1 MLRDSSRG
9 RGSQICELRFPII
22 PISGTVQA
30 KIGWSELWV
39 VVRCSYVWCG
49 PQLDHRTGHCQM
61 KLFQTRSPGRKL
73 HQPNEGHLPK
83 GPWAQNVSLQR
94 PWAQPLS
101 PQGPLGPKMFLFEG
115 PWAQD
120 VSRQGPLD
128 PRCFSSRAFG
138 PRCFS
143 PRALGPKIFLFKG
156 PLGPRCFSSRILGP
170 KMFLAKAL
178 GEKHSVREMC
188 PPAKKK
194 NWSKRTCN
202 HR

>member
-9 RGSQICELRFPII
+9 RGSQICEMRFPII

-156 PLGPRCFSSRILGP
+156 PWAQDVSLRGPLGPRCFSPRPVGP
-170 KMFLAKAL
+170 RYFSWGLLARARAR
-178 GEKHSVREMC
+178 GRG
-188 PPAKKK
+188 
-194 NWSKRTCN
+194 RG
-202 HR
+202 RGR

>member
-9 RGSQICELRFPII
+9 RGSQIWELRFPII

-39 VVRCSYVWCG
+39 VVRCSYVWFG

-94 PWAQPLS
+94 PWAQLLS
-101 PQGPLGPKMFLFEG
+101 PQGPLGPKMFLSEG

-156 PLGPRCFSSRILGP
+156 PWAQDVSL
-170 KMFLAKAL
+170 
-178 GEKHSVREMC
+178 
-188 PPAKKK
+188 
-194 NWSKRTCN
+194 
-202 HR
+202 